1 MLHKTRIKTLELS
14 HVEFISCTI
23 LNSFGQLRDLRS
35 LSIRLSGTGKKV
47 QVHGNGLVQMMNTAK
62 SLKHVYFDELQLFGD
77 DDGLDFL
84 NKEINRYKAT
94 NKNRSRKVNCN
105 TIVLEPV

>member
-1 MLHKTRIKTLELS
+1 
-14 HVEFISCTI
+14 
-23 LNSFGQLRDLRS
+23 
-35 LSIRLSGTGKKV
+35 
-47 QVHGNGLVQMMNTAK
+47 MMHTTK
-62 SLKHVYFDELQLFGD
+62 SLKRVYFDDLQLFGNDNVSKDD

-84 NKEINRYKAT
+84 NKEISRYKAT